1 MQGCWITSLARF
13 MRHDKCR
20 AIGAGFISAP
30 LLEKGR
36 SSSMQSSLYVALS
49 AQVAME
55 KRLNTIANNV
65 ANMNTGGFRA
75 DEVKFEEILS
85 LAAKES
91 VSFASSGQNFVS
103 RRTGPIIKTDNPL
116 DVAIQGEAWFAF
128 NGPNGAVYTRDGRFK
143 MNENGDLL
151 TVEGYQVLDAGGAP
165 IALDPMA
172 GSPTIGRDGTIMQG
186 TNQVGAIGLFNLR
199 NDSRLTRFGNSGV
212 MSSIPGEVVQD
223 FNSSGVQQGYS
234 EGSNVNP
241 VLEMTK
247 MIAVQRNFDSA
258 ATTIQES
265 ESTLM
270 DAIRTLGPS
279 S

>member
-1 MQGCWITSLARF
+1 
-13 MRHDKCR
+13 
-20 AIGAGFISAP
+20 
-30 LLEKGR
+30 
-36 SSSMQSSLYVALS
+36 MQSSLYVALS

-55 KRLNTIANNV
+55 RRLNTIANNV

-85 LAAKES
+85 LAAKEN
-91 VSFASSGQNFVS
+91 VSFASSGQNFIS
-103 RRTGPIIKTDNPL
+103 RRTGPMTKTDNPL
-116 DVAIQGEAWFAF
+116 DVAIQGDGWFAF
-128 NGPNGAVYTRDGRFK
+128 QGPSGPIYTRDGRFK

-151 TVEGYQVLDAGGAP
+151 TVDGYRVLDAGGAP

-172 GSPTIGRDGTIMQG
+172 GSPIVGRDGTVSQG
-186 TNQVGAIGLFNLR
+186 TNQVGAIGVFNLR
-199 NDSRLTRFGNSGV
+199 SESKLTRFGNSGV
-212 MSSIPGEVVQD
+212 LSSIPGDVVQD
-223 FNSSGVQQGYS
+223 FTSNGVQQGFS

-247 MIAVQRNFDSA
+247 MIAVQRSFDSA

-265 ESTLM
+265 ESTFM
-270 DAIRTLGPS
+270 DAIRSLGPS

>member
-1 MQGCWITSLARF
+1 
-13 MRHDKCR
+13 
-20 AIGAGFISAP
+20 
-30 LLEKGR
+30 
-36 SSSMQSSLYVALS
+36 MQSSLYVSLS

-65 ANMNTGGFRA
+65 ANINTGGFRA

-91 VSFASSGQNFVS
+91 VSFASSGQNYVS
-103 RRTGPIIKTDNPL
+103 RRTGPIVKTDNPL

-128 NGPNGAVYTRDGRFK
+128 NGPGGPVYTRDGRFR

-151 TVEGYQVLDAGGAP
+151 TLEGHPVLDAGGAP
-165 IALDPMA
+165 ITLDPNA
-172 GSPTIGRDGTIMQG
+172 GAPTIGRDGTITQG
-186 TNQVGAIGLFNLR
+186 ANQVGSIGLFTLR
-199 NDSRLTRFGNSGV
+199 ADSKLVRFGNSGV
-212 MSSIPGEVVQD
+212 TSSIPGELVQD
-223 FNSSGVQQGYS
+223 FNANGVQQGYS

-247 MIAVQRNFDSA
+247 MIAVQRNFESA

>member
-1 MQGCWITSLARF
+1 
-13 MRHDKCR
+13 
-20 AIGAGFISAP
+20 
-30 LLEKGR
+30 
-36 SSSMQSSLYVALS
+36 MQSSLYVSLS

-55 KRLNTIANNV
+55 KRLSTIANNV
-65 ANMNTGGFRA
+65 ANINTGGFRA

-85 LAAKES
+85 MAAKEN

-103 RRTGPIIKTDNPL
+103 RRTGPVIKTDNPL

-151 TVEGYQVLDAGGAP
+151 TVEGFQVLDAGGAP

-172 GSPTIGRDGTIMQG
+172 GTPTIGRDGTINQG
-186 TNQVGAIGLFNLR
+186 DNQVGAIGLFNLSS
-199 NDSRLTRFGNSGV
+199 NAKLTRYGNSGV
-212 MSSIPGEVVQD
+212 ISNIPGDVVQD
-223 FNSSGVQQGYS
+223 FNTNGIQQGYS

-241 VLEMTK
+241 ILEMTK
-247 MIAVQRNFDSA
+247 MIAVQRSFESA
-258 ATTIQES
+258 ATTTQES

-270 DAIRTLGPS
+270 DAIKTLGPS

>member
-1 MQGCWITSLARF
+1 
-13 MRHDKCR
+13 
-20 AIGAGFISAP
+20 
-30 LLEKGR
+30 
-36 SSSMQSSLYVALS
+36 MQSSLYVALS

-55 KRLNTIANNV
+55 RRLNTIANNV

-85 LAAKES
+85 LAAKEN
-91 VSFASSGQNFVS
+91 VSFASSGQNFIS
-103 RRTGPIIKTDNPL
+103 RRTGPMTKTDNPL
-116 DVAIQGEAWFAF
+116 DVAIQGDGWFAF
-128 NGPNGAVYTRDGRFK
+128 QGPSGPIYTRDGRFK

-151 TVEGYQVLDAGGAP
+151 TVDGYQVLDAGGAP

-172 GSPTIGRDGTIMQG
+172 GSPIVGRDGTVMQG
-186 TNQVGAIGLFNLR
+186 TNQVGAIGVFNLR
-199 NDSRLTRFGNSGV
+199 SESKLTRFGNSGV
-212 MSSIPGEVVQD
+212 LSSIPGEVVQD
-223 FNSSGVQQGYS
+223 FTSNGVQQGFS

-247 MIAVQRNFDSA
+247 MIAVQRSFDSA

-265 ESTLM
+265 ESTFM

>member
-1 MQGCWITSLARF
+1 
-13 MRHDKCR
+13 
-20 AIGAGFISAP
+20 
-30 LLEKGR
+30 
-36 SSSMQSSLYVALS
+36 MQSALYVALS

-75 DEVKFEEILS
+75 DEVKFEEVLS

-91 VSFASSGQNFVS
+91 VSFASSGQNYIS
-103 RRTGPIIKTDNPL
+103 RRTGPIMKTDNPL

-128 NGPNGAVYTRDGRFK
+128 GAPGGTVYTRDGRFR
-143 MNENGDLL
+143 MNENGGLL
-151 TVEGYQVLDAGGAP
+151 TVDGHPVLDAGGAP
-165 IALDPMA
+165 IMLDPM
-172 GSPTIGRDGTIMQG
+172 GGPPNIGRDGTITQG
-186 TNQVGAIGLFNLR
+186 NNQVGAIGLFNLR

-212 MSSIPGEVVQD
+212 VSSIPGEVVQD
-223 FNSSGVQQGYS
+223 FTSTGIQQGFN

-241 VLEMTK
+241 ILEMTK
-247 MIAVQRNFDSA
+247 MIAVQRSFDSA

>member
-1 MQGCWITSLARF
+1 
-13 MRHDKCR
+13 
-20 AIGAGFISAP
+20 
-30 LLEKGR
+30 
-36 SSSMQSSLYVALS
+36 MQSSLYVALS

-85 LAAKES
+85 LAAKEN
-91 VSFASSGQNFVS
+91 VSFASSGHNYVS
-103 RRTGPIIKTDNPL
+103 RRTGPVVKTDNPL

-128 NGPNGAVYTRDGRFK
+128 DGPRGPVYTRDGRFK

-151 TVEGYQVLDAGGAP
+151 TVEGYRVLDAGGSP
-165 IALDPMA
+165 IALDPMGGA
-172 GSPTIGRDGTIMQG
+172 PNISHDGTITQG
-186 TNQVGAIGLFNLR
+186 TSQVGAIGLFNLR
-199 NDSRLTRFGNSGV
+199 NDSRLSRFGNSGV

-223 FNSSGVQQGYS
+223 FNSNGIQQGFS

-265 ESTLM
+265 ESTFM
-270 DAIRTLGPS
+270 DAIRSLGPS
-279 S
+279 T

>member
-1 MQGCWITSLARF
+1 
-13 MRHDKCR
+13 
-20 AIGAGFISAP
+20 
-30 LLEKGR
+30 
-36 SSSMQSSLYVALS
+36 MQSSLYVALS

-55 KRLNTIANNV
+55 RRLNTIANNV

-85 LAAKES
+85 LAAKEN
-91 VSFASSGQNFVS
+91 VSFASSGQNFIS
-103 RRTGPIIKTDNPL
+103 RRTGPMTKTDNPL
-116 DVAIQGEAWFAF
+116 DVAIQGDGWFAF
-128 NGPNGAVYTRDGRFK
+128 QGPSGPIYTRDGRFK

-151 TVEGYQVLDAGGAP
+151 TVDGYRVLDAGGAP

-172 GSPTIGRDGTIMQG
+172 GSPIVGRDGTVSQG
-186 TNQVGAIGLFNLR
+186 TNQVGAIGVFNLR
-199 NDSRLTRFGNSGV
+199 SESKLTRFGNSGV
-212 MSSIPGEVVQD
+212 LSSIPGEVVQD
-223 FNSSGVQQGYS
+223 FTSSGVQQGFS

-247 MIAVQRNFDSA
+247 MIAVQRSFDSA

-265 ESTLM
+265 ESTFM

>member
-1 MQGCWITSLARF
+1 
-13 MRHDKCR
+13 
-20 AIGAGFISAP
+20 
-30 LLEKGR
+30 
-36 SSSMQSSLYVALS
+36 MQSSLYVSLS

-55 KRLNTIANNV
+55 RRLNTIANNV

-85 LAAKES
+85 LAAKEN

-103 RRTGPIIKTDNPL
+103 RRTGPMTKTDNPL
-116 DVAIQGEAWFAF
+116 DVAIQGDGWFAF
-128 NGPNGAVYTRDGRFK
+128 QGPGGPVYTRDGRFK

-151 TVEGYQVLDAGGAP
+151 TVDGYRVLDAGGSP
-165 IALDPMA
+165 IALDPME
-172 GSPTIGRDGTIMQG
+172 GSPTIGRDGTITQG
-186 TNQVGAIGLFNLR
+186 TNQAGTIGVFNLR
-199 NDSRLTRFGNSGV
+199 DESKLTRFGNSGV
-212 MSSIPGEVVQD
+212 LSSVPGEVVQD
-223 FNSSGVQQGYS
+223 FTSNGIQQGFS

-247 MIAVQRNFDSA
+247 MIAVQRSFDSA
-258 ATTIQES
+258 ATMVQES
-265 ESTLM
+265 ESTFM

>member
-1 MQGCWITSLARF
+1 
-13 MRHDKCR
+13 
-20 AIGAGFISAP
+20 
-30 LLEKGR
+30 
-36 SSSMQSSLYVALS
+36 MQSALYVSLS

-55 KRLNTIANNV
+55 KRLNSIANNV

-75 DEVKFEEILS
+75 DEVKFEEVLS

-91 VSFASSGQNFVS
+91 VSFASSGQNYIS
-103 RRTGPIIKTDNPL
+103 RRTGPILKTDNPL

-128 NGPNGAVYTRDGRFK
+128 NTPNGTAYTRDGRLK

-151 TVEGYQVLDAGGAP
+151 TVDGYQVLDAGGAP

-172 GSPTIGRDGTIMQG
+172 GPPVISRDGMLTQG
-186 TNQVGAIGLFNLR
+186 GNQVGALGLFNLR
-199 NDSRLTRFGNSGV
+199 SDSRLTRFGNSGV
-212 MSSIPGEVVQD
+212 FSSLPGEVVQD
-223 FNSSGVQQGYS
+223 FTSTGVQQGFN

-247 MIAVQRNFDSA
+247 MIAVQRSFDSA

>member
-1 MQGCWITSLARF
+1 
-13 MRHDKCR
+13 
-20 AIGAGFISAP
+20 
-30 LLEKGR
+30 
-36 SSSMQSSLYVALS
+36 MQSSLYVALS

-85 LAAKES
+85 LAAKEN
-91 VSFASSGQNFVS
+91 VSFASSGHNYVS
-103 RRTGPIIKTDNPL
+103 RRSGPVVKTDNPL

-128 NGPNGAVYTRDGRFK
+128 DGPKGPVYTRDGRFK

-151 TVEGYQVLDAGGAP
+151 TVEGHRVLDAGGAP
-165 IALDPMA
+165 IALDPMGGA
-172 GSPTIGRDGTIMQG
+172 PTIGHDGTITQG

-199 NDSRLTRFGNSGV
+199 NDSRLSRYGNSGV
-212 MSSIPGEVVQD
+212 MSSIPGEAVQD
-223 FNSSGVQQGYS
+223 FNSNGVKQGYS

-265 ESTLM
+265 ESTFM
-270 DAIRTLGPS
+270 DAIRSLGPS
-279 S
+279 T